1 MTSSAVPA
9 PSAVPAS
16 SAVLGIVINMHALGA
31 TVRLDD
37 GRLVSAGAADVARHR
52 AAYGRSLERR
62 TPLTFVLRGVR
73 AVTLSESPDAAVA
86 AQAAERAVLSDE
98 AFELQLAAYLKET
111 ENWSPPD
118 RPAPIERHLFRKKQR
133 AKAFKTE

>member
-1 MTSSAVPA
+1 MDPEAQ
-9 PSAVPAS
+9 PSTAAG
-16 SAVLGIVINMHALGA
+16 VLGVVINLHHLGA

-37 GRLVSAGAADVARHR
+37 GRLASANAADVARHR

-62 TPLTFVLRGVR
+62 TPLTFVRHGVR

-86 AQAAERAVLSDE
+86 AQAAERAVLTDE
-98 AFELQLAAYLKET
+98 AFEQQLAAYLKET
-111 ENWSPPD
+111 ENWAPPD
-118 RPAPIERHLFRKKQR
+118 RPAPLERHLFRKTQR